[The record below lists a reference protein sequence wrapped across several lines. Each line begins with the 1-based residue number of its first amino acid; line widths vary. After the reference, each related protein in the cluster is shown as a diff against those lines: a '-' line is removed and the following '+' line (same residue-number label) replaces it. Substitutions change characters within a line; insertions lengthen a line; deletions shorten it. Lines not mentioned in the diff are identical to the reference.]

1 MSKCRAGLF
10 KQLEGGIYSDEFIQ
24 QFIDQFIVLSFPV
37 GLKLGL
43 VTCPF
48 FETLTTTVLSHKKTF
63 EHSYMDVG
71 LLAQA
76 APV

>member
-1 MSKCRAGLF
+1 MPSRAVQAIG
-10 KQLEGGIYSDEFIQ
+10 GGIYSDEFIQ
-24 QFIDQFIVLSFPV
+24 QFIDQIIVLSFPV

-48 FETLTTTVLSHKKTF
+48 FEALTTVLSHKKTF
-63 EHSYMDVG
+63 EHSYMDAS
-71 LLAQA
+71 LLVQA